1 MNNGLKEQLH
11 DISIRTMIGQLPKI
25 INDNNTKICDYID
38 KIYDSSSE
46 CITKNV
52 DNVSDNKSYVKSN
65 LGQFNS
71 IFVGDFNLY
80 NIKSLEQVIKS
91 GGSNHEGINHD
102 ALNGRYLYKDNDNN
116 SNELKIIPNDKIAQD
131 MKYYAHNSG
140 AIGVTLGD
148 GKTVQSLS
156 DILEQ
161 IIKSVD
167 SLKKQFSQSY
177 SEDEGYI
184 GLYGASNNTNNQS
197 VNNSNSFTFD
207 QSLLF
212 ATKLQLKRMNLPQYQ
227 YNDITQGFIY
237 TYYDYANT
245 VTINDENTSSIKGI
259 PGSIVK
265 LRFND
270 TKSKGFY
277 RVILSR
283 EEKKFLRISKDELN
297 RITLKCISND
307 EQFGASWD
315 VLDYSVRSADD
326 IMIERK

>member
-52 DNVSDNKSYVKSN
+52 DNISDNKSYVKSN

-102 ALNGRYLYKDNDNN
+102 ALNGRYLCKDNNNN
-116 SNELKIIPNDKIAQD
+116 SNGLKIIPDDKISD
-131 MKYYAHNSG
+131 NMKYYAHNSG

-167 SLKKQFSQSY
+167 SLKKQFSKSY

-207 QSLLF
+207 QSLLQIGR
-212 ATKLQLKRMNLPQYQ
+212 AH
-227 YNDITQGFIY
+227 
-237 TYYDYANT
+237 
-245 VTINDENTSSIKGI
+245 V
-259 PGSIVK
+259 
-265 LRFND
+265 
-270 TKSKGFY
+270 
-277 RVILSR
+277 
-283 EEKKFLRISKDELN
+283 
-297 RITLKCISND
+297 
-307 EQFGASWD
+307 
-315 VLDYSVRSADD
+315 
-326 IMIERK
+326 

>member
-1 MNNGLKEQLH
+1 MSNSLKLN

-38 KIYDSSSE
+38 NIYDPSSE
-46 CITKNV
+46 CITKNI

-80 NIKSLEQVIKS
+80 NIKSLEQVIR
-91 GGSNHEGINHD
+91 GGSNREGINHD
-102 ALNGRYLYKDNDNN
+102 ALNGRYLYNDNN
-116 SNELKIIPNDKIAQD
+116 SKELKIIPYDKISNE
-131 MKYYAHNSG
+131 MKVYAHNSG
-140 AIGVTLGD
+140 AIGVTLGN
-148 GKTVQSLS
+148 GTVQSLAYT
-156 DILEQ
+156 LEQ
-161 IIKSVD
+161 IINSVD
-167 SLKKQFSQSY
+167 KLKEQFSKSY

>member
-1 MNNGLKEQLH
+1 MSNSLKLN

-38 KIYDSSSE
+38 KIYDPSSE

-102 ALNGRYLYKDNDNN
+102 ALNGRYLYKDNNNN
-116 SNELKIIPNDKIAQD
+116 SNGLKIIPNDKIAQD

-167 SLKKQFSQSY
+167 KLKEQFSKSY

-197 VNNSNSFTFD
+197 ANNSNSFTFD

>member
-38 KIYDSSSE
+38 KIYDPSSE

-52 DNVSDNKSYVKSN
+52 DNLSDNKSYVKSN

-102 ALNGRYLYKDNDNN
+102 ALNGRYLCKDNDNN
-116 SNELKIIPNDKIAQD
+116 SNGLKIIPNDKIAPD

-140 AIGVTLGD
+140 AIGVTLGN
-148 GKTVQSLS
+148 GTVQSLA
-156 DILEQ
+156 DTLEQ
-161 IIKSVD
+161 IINSVD

>member
-46 CITKNV
+46 CIIKNV

-65 LGQFNS
+65 LGQFKKL
-71 IFVGDFNLY
+71 IVEEFNAK
-80 NIKSLEQVIKS
+80 N
-91 GGSNHEGINHD
+91 INHD
-102 ALNGRYLYKDNDNN
+102 TLNGRYLYNDN
-116 SNELKIIPNDKIAQD
+116 STGLEIIPDSSIPED
-131 MKYYAHNSG
+131 MNKYAHNSG
-140 AIGVTLGD
+140 AIGVMLGD
-148 GKTVQSLS
+148 GTVQSLA
-156 DILEQ
+156 DTLEQ
-161 IIKSVD
+161 IINSVD
-167 SLKKQFSQSY
+167 KLKEQFSNSY
-177 SEDEGYI
+177 SKDEGYI

>member
-46 CITKNV
+46 CIIKNV
-52 DNVSDNKSYVKSN
+52 DNVSDNKSYIKSN
-65 LGQFNS
+65 LGQFKKL
-71 IFVGDFNLY
+71 IVEEFNAK
-80 NIKSLEQVIKS
+80 N
-91 GGSNHEGINHD
+91 INHD
-102 ALNGRYLYKDNDNN
+102 TLNGRYLYNDN
-116 SNELKIIPNDKIAQD
+116 STGLEIIPDSSIPED
-131 MKYYAHNSG
+131 MNKYAHNSG
-140 AIGVTLGD
+140 AIGVMLGD
-148 GKTVQSLS
+148 GTVQSLA
-156 DILEQ
+156 DTLEQ
-161 IIKSVD
+161 IINSVD
-167 SLKKQFSQSY
+167 KLKEQFSNSY
-177 SEDEGYI
+177 SKDEGYI

>member
-1 MNNGLKEQLH
+1 MSNSLKLN

-52 DNVSDNKSYVKSN
+52 DNISDNKSYVKSN

-116 SNELKIIPNDKIAQD
+116 SNGLKIIPNDKIAKD

-167 SLKKQFSQSY
+167 KLKEQFSKSY

>member
-65 LGQFNS
+65 LGQFKKL
-71 IFVGDFNLY
+71 IVEEFNAK
-80 NIKSLEQVIKS
+80 N
-91 GGSNHEGINHD
+91 INHD
-102 ALNGRYLYKDNDNN
+102 TLNGRYLYNDN
-116 SNELKIIPNDKIAQD
+116 STGLEIIPDSSIPED
-131 MKYYAHNSG
+131 MNKYAHNSG
-140 AIGVTLGD
+140 AIGVMLGD
-148 GKTVQSLS
+148 GTVQSLA
-156 DILEQ
+156 DTLEQ
-161 IIKSVD
+161 IINSVD
-167 SLKKQFSQSY
+167 KLKEQFSNSY
-177 SEDEGYI
+177 SKDEGYI

>member
-25 INDNNTKICDYID
+25 INDNNTKICDYIY

-65 LGQFNS
+65 LGQFKKL
-71 IFVGDFNLY
+71 IVEEFNAK
-80 NIKSLEQVIKS
+80 N
-91 GGSNHEGINHD
+91 INHD
-102 ALNGRYLYKDNDNN
+102 TLNGRYLYNDN
-116 SNELKIIPNDKIAQD
+116 STGLEIIPDSSIPED
-131 MKYYAHNSG
+131 MNKYAHNSG

-161 IIKSVD
+161 IINSIDK
-167 SLKKQFSQSY
+167 LKEQFSQSY

-184 GLYGASNNTNNQS
+184 GLYGTSNNTNNQS

>member
-25 INDNNTKICDYID
+25 INNNNTKICDYID

-102 ALNGRYLYKDNDNN
+102 ALNGRYLYKDNDN
-116 SNELKIIPNDKIAQD
+116 SNGLKIIPDSSIPED
-131 MKYYAHNSG
+131 MNKYAHNSG
-140 AIGVTLGD
+140 AIGVTLGN
-148 GKTVQSLS
+148 GTVQSLA
-156 DILEQ
+156 DTLEQ
-161 IIKSVD
+161 IINSVD

>member
-116 SNELKIIPNDKIAQD
+116 SNGLKIIPDDKISD
-131 MKYYAHNSG
+131 EMKVYAHNSG
-140 AIGVTLGD
+140 AIGVTLGN
-148 GKTVQSLS
+148 GTVQSLA
-156 DILEQ
+156 DTLEQ
-161 IIKSVD
+161 IINSVD
-167 SLKKQFSQSY
+167 SLKEQFSKSY

>member
-52 DNVSDNKSYVKSN
+52 DNISDNKSYVKSN

-80 NIKSLEQVIKS
+80 NIKSLEHVIKS

-102 ALNGRYLYKDNDNN
+102 ALNGRYLCKDNDNN
-116 SNELKIIPNDKIAQD
+116 SNGLKIIPNDKIAQD

-140 AIGVTLGD
+140 AIGVTLRD

-161 IIKSVD
+161 IIKSID
-167 SLKKQFSQSY
+167 KLKEQFSKSY

-184 GLYGASNNTNNQS
+184 GLYGASNNTNNKS

>member
-102 ALNGRYLYKDNDNN
+102 ALNGRYLCKDNDNN
-116 SNELKIIPNDKIAQD
+116 SNGLKIIPNDKIAQD

-140 AIGVTLGD
+140 AIGVTLGN
-148 GKTVQSLS
+148 GTVQSLA
-156 DILEQ
+156 DTLEQ
-161 IIKSVD
+161 IISSVD

-184 GLYGASNNTNNQS
+184 GLYGTSNNTNNQS

>member
-102 ALNGRYLYKDNDNN
+102 ALNGRYLCKDNDNN
-116 SNELKIIPNDKIAQD
+116 SNGLKIIPDDKIAQD

-140 AIGVTLGD
+140 AIGVTLGN
-148 GKTVQSLS
+148 GTVQSLA
-156 DILEQ
+156 DTLEQ
-161 IIKSVD
+161 IINSVD

>member
-1 MNNGLKEQLH
+1 MNNGLKKQLH

-52 DNVSDNKSYVKSN
+52 DNLSDNKSYVKSN

-71 IFVGDFNLY
+71 IFVGDFNIQ

-102 ALNGRYLYKDNDNN
+102 ALNGRYLCKDNNNN
-116 SNELKIIPNDKIAQD
+116 SNGLKIIPNDKILQSD

-148 GKTVQSLS
+148 GTVQSLS

-167 SLKKQFSQSY
+167 KLKEQFSKSY

-184 GLYGASNNTNNQS
+184 GLYGVSNNTNNQS

>member
-46 CITKNV
+46 CIIKNV
-52 DNVSDNKSYVKSN
+52 DNVSDNKSYIKSN
-65 LGQFNS
+65 LGQFKKL
-71 IFVGDFNLY
+71 IVEEFNAK
-80 NIKSLEQVIKS
+80 N
-91 GGSNHEGINHD
+91 INHD
-102 ALNGRYLYKDNDNN
+102 ALNGRYLYNDN
-116 SNELKIIPNDKIAQD
+116 STGLEIIPDSSIPED
-131 MKYYAHNSG
+131 MNKYAHNSG
-140 AIGVTLGD
+140 AIGVMLGD
-148 GKTVQSLS
+148 GTVQSLA
-156 DILEQ
+156 DTLEQ
-161 IIKSVD
+161 IINSVD
-167 SLKKQFSQSY
+167 KLKEQFSNSY
-177 SEDEGYI
+177 SKDEGYI

>member
-65 LGQFNS
+65 LGQFKKL
-71 IFVGDFNLY
+71 IVEDFETK
-80 NIKSLEQVIKS
+80 NIKSLEQVIRS
-91 GGSNHEGINHD
+91 GGSNNEGINHD
-102 ALNGRYLYKDNDNN
+102 ALNGRYLCKDNDNN
-116 SNELKIIPNDKIAQD
+116 SNGLKIIPDDKISD
-131 MKYYAHNSG
+131 KMKFYAHNSD
-140 AIGVTLGD
+140 AIGVTLGNSD
-148 GKTVQSLS
+148 VSSLS
-156 DILEQ
+156 DTLKN
-161 IIKSVD
+161 IIKDVD

>member
-52 DNVSDNKSYVKSN
+52 DNVSDNKSYIKSN
-65 LGQFNS
+65 LGQFKKL
-71 IFVGDFNLY
+71 IVEEFNAK
-80 NIKSLEQVIKS
+80 N
-91 GGSNHEGINHD
+91 INHD
-102 ALNGRYLYKDNDNN
+102 TLNGRYLYNDN
-116 SNELKIIPNDKIAQD
+116 STGLEIISDSSIPED
-131 MKYYAHNSG
+131 MNKYAHNSG
-140 AIGVTLGD
+140 AIGVMLGD
-148 GKTVQSLS
+148 GTVQSLA
-156 DILEQ
+156 DTLEQ
-161 IIKSVD
+161 IINSVD
-167 SLKKQFSQSY
+167 KLKEQFSNSY
-177 SEDEGYI
+177 SKDEGYI

>member
-46 CITKNV
+46 CIIKNV
-52 DNVSDNKSYVKSN
+52 DNVSDNKSYIKSN
-65 LGQFNS
+65 LGQFKKL
-71 IFVGDFNLY
+71 IVEEFNAK
-80 NIKSLEQVIKS
+80 N
-91 GGSNHEGINHD
+91 INHD
-102 ALNGRYLYKDNDNN
+102 TLNGRYLYNDN
-116 SNELKIIPNDKIAQD
+116 STGLEIIPDSSIPED
-131 MKYYAHNSG
+131 MNKYAHNSG
-140 AIGVTLGD
+140 AIGVMLGD
-148 GKTVQSLS
+148 GTVQSLA
-156 DILEQ
+156 DTLEQ
-161 IIKSVD
+161 IINSVD
-167 SLKKQFSQSY
+167 KLKEQFSNSY
-177 SEDEGYI
+177 SKDEGYI
-184 GLYGASNNTNNQS
+184 GLYGASNNINNQS

>member
-1 MNNGLKEQLH
+1 MSNSLKLN

-38 KIYDSSSE
+38 NIYDPSSE
-46 CITKNV
+46 CITKNI

-71 IFVGDFNLY
+71 IFVGDFNLQ

-102 ALNGRYLYKDNDNN
+102 ALNGRYLYNDNN
-116 SNELKIIPNDKIAQD
+116 SKELKIIPYDKISPD
-131 MKYYAHNSG
+131 MNKYAHNSG
-140 AIGVTLGD
+140 AIGVTLGN
-148 GKTVQSLS
+148 GTVQSLA

-161 IIKSVD
+161 IINSVD

>member
-1 MNNGLKEQLH
+1 MNNGLKKQLH

-52 DNVSDNKSYVKSN
+52 DNISDNKSYVKSN
-65 LGQFNS
+65 LGQFNN

-102 ALNGRYLYKDNDNN
+102 ALNGRYLYKDNNNN
-116 SNELKIIPNDKIAQD
+116 SNELKIIPDSSIPED
-131 MKYYAHNSG
+131 MNKYAHNSG

-161 IIKSVD
+161 IIKNVD
-167 SLKKQFSQSY
+167 KLKEQFSKSY